1 MNQIMKNQNI
11 KSEYKVINYFF
22 FVGLILILM
31 AGNAYSIDLSISPTI
46 SFEEGELK
54 LDRLKMGIAGEFFG
68 VDTKL
73 KLNFRQRGFHPE
85 DIVTALFF
93 SGDSQRPINLIF
105 FLRKGEE
112 DWSRVAGLLG
122 LPPNAHG
129 MQIALTHG
137 KGKKVGL
144 RKKLAP
150 EGNVFLSFISDYYKI
165 EMNRLWLYTERG
177 FTINDILLAVNLGV
191 NRGISFELLLRDRER
206 GLSWFMI
213 LKERNIKEEKLF
225 LPYRSEMKYKNK
237 PVVKKI

>member
-54 LDRLKMGIAGEFFG
+54 LDRLKIGIAGEFFG

-73 KLNFRQRGFHPE
+73 MLNFRQRGFHPE

-112 DWSRVAGLLG
+112 DWTKVSALLG
-122 LPPNAHG
+122 LPSNAHG
-129 MQIALTHG
+129 MQMALTHG

-144 RKKLAP
+144 RKRLAP
-150 EGNVFLSFISDYYKI
+150 EGNIFLSFISDYYKI
-165 EMNRLWLYTERG
+165 EMNRLWPYTERG